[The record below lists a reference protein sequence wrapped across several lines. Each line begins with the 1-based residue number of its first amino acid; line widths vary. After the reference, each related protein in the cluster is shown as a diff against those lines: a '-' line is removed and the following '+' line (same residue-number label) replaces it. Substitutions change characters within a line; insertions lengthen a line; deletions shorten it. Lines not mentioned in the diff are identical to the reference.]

1 MLHLLKAEMISGG
14 LFLTRRRNVHL
25 DGFAA
30 DTNEPNSRTA
40 PLAASYRSVN
50 RLTEVNAS
58 LFASIERGPPR
69 QIIDIVE
76 NFHATLAYL
85 NEDAAQN
92 NDLATTFYSN
102 ALNGYNEE
110 LNATRRSRRD
120 EIDRSVNEGNGSDN
134 EAEAQD
140 ELDA

>member
-1 MLHLLKAEMISGG
+1 MS
-14 LFLTRRRNVHL
+14 
-25 DGFAA
+25 
-30 DTNEPNSRTA
+30 
-40 PLAASYRSVN
+40 
-50 RLTEVNAS
+50 
-58 LFASIERGPPR
+58 R